1 MTIPQ
6 LARELRVS
14 RTTVW
19 RKVRKGQIRAQLV
32 GRRYVIPAR
41 EVDIATGRELS
52 PERKDWIKAAV
63 NRAVREYGPVLK
75 RLSHE

>member
-19 RKVRKGQIRAQLV
+19 RKVRRGQIHAELV
-32 GRRYVIPAR
+32 GRRYIIPAR
-41 EVDIATGRELS
+41 EVDIAVGRELS
-52 PERKDWIKAAV
+52 PERKAWIKAAV
-63 NRAVREYGPVLK
+63 GRAVRQYGPVLK